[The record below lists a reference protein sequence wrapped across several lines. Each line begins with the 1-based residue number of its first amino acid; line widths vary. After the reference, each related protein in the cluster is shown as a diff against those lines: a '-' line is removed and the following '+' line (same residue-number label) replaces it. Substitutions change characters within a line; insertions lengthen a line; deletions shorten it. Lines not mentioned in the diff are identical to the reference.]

1 MPSPPDLPDDLLNLK
16 NAAAF
21 AGKSAD
27 TLRRWR
33 REHGLRDYRDPSD
46 PTAPTVFSR
55 RELVDLLSRLAGR
68 RVSADG
74 IIDGVYVDGTPVQA
88 LHTRPPTQPV
98 SPLMHALVDD
108 LRASRDRLQAAAD
121 AERARADAAVAA
133 LDDARRQA
141 LELGVRLAR
150 LEAVLTLGRTRDLNA
165 ERARLAERDGL
176 PAPRKVPAKGRRK

>member
-16 NAAAF
+16 QAAAF
-21 AGKSAD
+21 CGKSTD

-55 RELVDLLSRLAGR
+55 RELVDLLARLAGR

-74 IIDGVYVDGTPVQA
+74 VIDGVYVDGSPMQA
-88 LHTRPPTQPV
+88 LHTRPLTQPV
-98 SPLMHALVDD
+98 SPLVHALVDD
-108 LRASRDRLQAAAD
+108 LRTSRDRLQVAAD

-150 LEAVLTLGRTRDLNA
+150 LETLVMLGRGRDLDA
-165 ERARLAERDGL
+165 ERKRLADRDGL
-176 PAPRKVPAKGRRK
+176 PAPRKVSTKGRRK